1 MTRHS
6 SYSAPRSERPSGS
19 YGGQRGRGSKRNTYN
34 KRSWK
39 DNKTLFTLVCFI
51 LPFIAINLIILFLAV
66 STPKI
71 DYTIS
76 DTQDY
81 KTVDLSIKIR
91 SLLPLKEMT
100 VTLETKP
107 VELVKEKGVY
117 KTTLEDNG
125 TLEIQVTGW
134 NGMTKSAYEHIAT
147 LDDAPPSIDE
157 DDYVME
163 DGQATEAL
171 PIPIRTA
178 PAPRRPPKPKK
189 LPKRQRQLKKQ
200 KRPPKQQ
207 RQLRKPRRPPRRQKQ
222 LRKPHRQPRPQ
233 ALPMPQKRLRRQ
245 SLPSPLPLL
254 PHLPPPLLPPRWY
267 RVPVRAVPRHRLP
280 HRLPRQCP
288 VVTPMRSP
296 LCPLPDIKTL

>member
-134 NGMTKSAYEHIAT
+134 NGMTKRAYEHIAT

-163 DGQATEAL
+163 DGQLTVIASDSQSGVNYDAAYAVDEKEET
-171 PIPIRTA
+171 I
-178 PAPRRPPKPKK
+178 KPVSINKDTGEITF
-189 LPKRQRQLKKQ
+189 
-200 KRPPKQQ
+200 
-207 RQLRKPRRPPRRQKQ
+207 
-222 LRKPHRQPRPQ
+222 
-233 ALPMPQKRLRRQ
+233 AMVTS
-245 SLPSPLPLL
+245 SL
-254 PHLPPPLLPPRWY
+254 
-267 RVPVRAVPRHRLP
+267 
-280 HRLPRQCP
+280 
-288 VVTPMRSP
+288 
-296 LCPLPDIKTL
+296 